1 MFKALCPLCKDS
13 GVEYLGNFL
22 GRDYYR
28 CNGCNLAFVSPSSF
42 LSPAEEV
49 FRYDKHNNT
58 ADSPGYVKYLE
69 EVAGYLSKIPVR
81 NPSILDFGCYK
92 TQVLVSILTDRGYD
106 CKGYDPCY
114 KVGLSNLTG
123 RYDVL
128 ILCEVL
134 EHLYDIN
141 KEIDLMAN
149 LLNLKTGY
157 ILIRTELYSKDKD
170 VSKWWYT
177 NDETH
182 VFLPSEHTI
191 ALIGKRLNR
200 EIIYSDGRRYIIL
213 GPASDKEHQYE
224 ENQNNSSYD
233 NSHHYSLLGVGNI

>member
-1 MFKALCPLCKDS
+1 MSSPVLCPLCKDS
-13 GVEYLGNFL
+13 GVEFL
-22 GRDYYR
+22 SDFLRRDYYR
-28 CNGCNLAFVSPSSF
+28 CKTCNLAFVSPLSF
-42 LSPAEEV
+42 LSSSEEV
-49 FRYDKHNNT
+49 SRYDKHNNT

-69 EVAGYLSKIPVR
+69 EVAGYLSKIPVDS
-81 NPSILDFGCYK
+81 PSILDFGCYK
-92 TQVLVSILTDRGYD
+92 TEVLVSILTKQGYD

-114 KVGLSNLTG
+114 KIGLSNLTD

-141 KEIDLMAN
+141 KEIDLIEN
-149 LLNLKTGY
+149 LLKPGTGY

-170 VSKWWYT
+170 IKKWWYT

-191 ALIGKRLNR
+191 GLIGKKLDR

-213 GPASDKEHQYE
+213 GPASDKEH
-224 ENQNNSSYD
+224 
-233 NSHHYSLLGVGNI
+233 LR